1 MIIRAAKI
9 LILIIFVLSAGSCSV
24 DENAIDN
31 YYSGMN
37 FAANGDFKKARK
49 KFNKAL
55 EIAPSYKLVERNIK
69 IVDDVISR
77 KLDNKSAVIYF
88 RAVSRLNAGKLNES
102 IPMLNKIIDLSP
114 EFYQA
119 YYHRGIAYSQRED
132 YDMGIMDFT
141 KTIELNPE
149 DAWAYNGRGL
159 AFVRSMKQYDLAIAD
174 FQKALEID
182 PEFAEA
188 YHNRGTAYWKMADDR
203 ENACANWKQAC
214 KLKKCDA
221 YREALRKGYCKG

>member
-1 MIIRAAKI
+1 LKIIRATKI
-9 LILIIFVLSAGSCSV
+9 LILIIVTLSAGSCSV
-24 DENAIDN
+24 NDNAVDN
-31 YYSGMN
+31 YFSGMN
-37 FAANGDFKKARK
+37 YAARGDFKKAGK
-49 KFNKAL
+49 KFAKAL
-55 EIAPSYKLVERNIK
+55 EIAPSYQLAERNIK
-69 IVDDVISR
+69 IVDDVITK
-77 KLDNKSAVIYF
+77 KLDSKSAVVFF
-88 RAVSRLNAGKLNES
+88 RAVSRLNAGKLDES

-119 YYHRGIAYSQRED
+119 YYYRGVAYSQRKN

-141 KTIELNPE
+141 KTIELNPK

-159 AFVRSMKQYDLAIAD
+159 AFVRSMQEYDLAIAD
-174 FQKALEID
+174 FQKALELE

-221 YREALRKGYCKG
+221 YREAYRKGYCK